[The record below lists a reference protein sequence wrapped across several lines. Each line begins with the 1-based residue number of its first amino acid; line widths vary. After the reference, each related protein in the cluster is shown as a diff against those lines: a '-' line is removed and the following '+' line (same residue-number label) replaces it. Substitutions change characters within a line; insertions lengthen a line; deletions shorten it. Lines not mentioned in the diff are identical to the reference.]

1 MLRRIDAVVP
11 AHDEE
16 ELIGACLDALLV
28 ARAAVRRSRPE
39 LDVGITIV
47 LDDCRDASERVVA
60 ERIAAMSARTGAGGS
75 GGVDPVGVSIV
86 SIADRSVGAARG
98 AGVEAALADSP
109 VGLGER
115 WIASTDA
122 DSRVPSDWF
131 EIHAAAWDD
140 GVDVLLG
147 TVRPDFDEFS
157 ERDVRHWLTT
167 HPAGSLPGH
176 VHGANLGIRADRLQG
191 LGGFNALPEH
201 EDVDLVQRARAAGLR
216 IVPTLD
222 AVVATSGRRRG
233 RTPAGYAA
241 FLAKEYPVTAHLG
254 CAAVGRE
261 PVG

>member
-16 ELIGACLDALLV
+16 ELIGACIDALLV
-28 ARAAVRRSRPE
+28 AHAAVRRSRPE

-47 LDDCRDASERVVA
+47 LDDCRDGSERVVA
-60 ERIAAMSARTGAGGS
+60 ERIAAAKTRTGAGGR
-75 GGVDPVGVSIV
+75 GGRDAVVVSIV
-86 SIADRSVGAARG
+86 TIEERSVGAARRV
-98 AGVEAALADSP
+98 GVEAALAGSP
-109 VGLGER
+109 FGLDER

-131 EIHAAAWDD
+131 EIHAAAWDA
-140 GVDVLLG
+140 GRDVLLG

-157 ERDVRHWLTT
+157 ERDVQHWLTT
-167 HPAGSLPGH
+167 HPAGQLPGN
-176 VHGANLGIRADRLQG
+176 VHGANLGIRADRLQE

-201 EDVDLVQRARAAGLR
+201 EDVDLVQRARAAGLLV
-216 IVPTLD
+216 VPTLD
-222 AVVATSGRRRG
+222 GVVATSGRRHG